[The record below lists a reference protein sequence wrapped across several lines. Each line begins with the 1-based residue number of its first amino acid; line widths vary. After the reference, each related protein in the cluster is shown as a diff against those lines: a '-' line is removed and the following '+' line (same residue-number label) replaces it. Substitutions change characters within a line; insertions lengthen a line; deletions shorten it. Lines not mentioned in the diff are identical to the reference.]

1 MSPPEEFEGFVK
13 RRPWITRIVRAL
25 AGLAA
30 ASGLWSSFSAAHERA
45 SARVNA
51 APLGPVPSL
60 ERLAPRSAE
69 PESGLHEPAAAALV
83 PLSPERWVE
92 LDAYIASALRSFA
105 VPGAAVALIQNGR
118 VDHVGTY
125 GVRGLRAPERVDR
138 QTRFLVGSVTKPM
151 TTTLAATLVS
161 EGRLGW
167 DDAVVDYLPSFAL
180 SQPEWSAL
188 VRLRDAF
195 GHTSGVPRSDVEL
208 SLESSPPLALVHS
221 VAALPVLAPPGERYE
236 YQNQVFSV
244 GGFAAVRAAGVRAD
258 SGALA
263 LGFERLLAQR
273 VFEPLGM
280 VRSTASFALA
290 LADANHAW
298 PHAFDG
304 TTEAVAPVPIGFEH
318 AVVPVLPAG
327 AVWSSIDD
335 MAQFFALHLRDGKS
349 LDGTPLFP
357 QPELGETHAPQV
369 VTEGGSSYGLGWAV
383 AETAIGTTLGHDGGS
398 AGFTAR
404 VYGLP
409 EHAFGLVILTNR
421 AGGMGFL
428 DAVTQYAFELAY
440 GLPHAGDAE
449 RLAFEA
455 EANAAV
461 GSLVAALAP
470 VDPEAIADY
479 VGSYEQGFAVELN
492 GDDLA
497 VTTAYGDLAF
507 RAVPGVDGTVLCVDG
522 ALAGLAAQFTTDER
536 GRATLAIGLADFE
549 AGMLARPVVVT
560 HQLGAA
566 HAPRARRQP
575 AVDLRMLPSLPHL
588 RRPPERAWGPF

>member
-1 MSPPEEFEGFVK
+1 MEEFGFVE
-13 RRPWITRIVRAL
+13 RPWITRIVRVL
-25 AGLAA
+25 AGLGF
-30 ASGLWSSFSAAHERA
+30 ASGLWSSFSAADERA
-45 SARVNA
+45 STGKHG
-51 APLGPVPSL
+51 APRPPALSL
-60 ERLAPRSAE
+60 DRLAPRAAE
-69 PESGLHEPAAAALV
+69 LESGRHELPLHGLV
-83 PLSPERWVE
+83 PLTPERWAE
-92 LDAYIASALRSFA
+92 LDAYIAAALRAFD

-118 VDHVGTY
+118 VEHIGTY
-125 GVRGLRAPERVDR
+125 GVRGVLAPERVDR
-138 QTRFLVGSVTKPM
+138 HTRFLVGSVTKAM

-167 DDAVVDYLPSFAL
+167 DDAIVDYLPSFAL

-208 SLESSPPLALVHS
+208 YLESSPPLELVQG

-244 GGFAAVRAAGVRAD
+244 GGFAVVRAAGIRAE

-263 LGFERLLAQR
+263 LGYERLLAQR

-280 VRSTASFALA
+280 ERSTASFGLA
-290 LADANHAW
+290 LADDNHAW

-304 TTEAVAPVPIGFEH
+304 TTEAVAPVPIGFER

-327 AVWSSIDD
+327 GVWSSIDD
-335 MAQFFALHLRDGKS
+335 MARFFALHLREGQS
-349 LDGTPLFP
+349 LHGAPGFP
-357 QPELGETHAPQV
+357 EPELGETHTPQIV
-369 VTEGGSSYGLGWAV
+369 ADGGSSYGLGWAV
-383 AETAIGTTLGHDGGS
+383 ADTAIGTTLGHDGGS

-409 EHAFGLVILTNR
+409 EHAFGLVILANR
-421 AGGMGFL
+421 SGGMSFL

-440 GLPHAGDAE
+440 ALPHAGDAE

-455 EANAAV
+455 DANAAV
-461 GSLVAALAP
+461 SGLVAALAP
-470 VDPEAIADY
+470 IDPEAIVDY
-479 VGSYEQGFAVELN
+479 VGSYEQGFAVEQN

-497 VTTAYGDLAF
+497 ITTAYGDLSF
-507 RAVPGVDGTVLCVDG
+507 RAVPGVGGTVLCVDG
-522 ALAGLAAQFTTDER
+522 ALAGLAAQFSTDER
-536 GRATLAIGLADFE
+536 GQVTLSIGLADFD
-549 AGMLARPVVVT
+549 AGALARPVVAAR
-560 HQLGAA
+560 QLGAG
-566 HAPRARRQP
+566 HAPRARREA